1 MAHCKL
7 HRLHELTIAE
17 GADQE
22 VRCTVGMELIKCDP
36 IVPRD
41 EHQQSSSIGFYRI
54 GELPRR
60 LEAFHE
66 RSAGVD
72 HRNRGPGGNES
83 AFRVEH
89 APGSNRLPAGGFGNA
104 CQLVPMTEGKH
115 EQGGGPAA
123 IRSLHSIIRHVLP
136 LPTPLLRAFLTANA
150 HSDAGP
156 PWDKRCLPP
165 GFFRPSKA
173 RMTANADRPTAL
185 LASPTEA
192 AQAAEA
198 LLRQRYQFVALEEA
212 QQIVALGGDGF
223 LLQTLHEMLHRET
236 VWPVFGMNRGT
247 IGFLMNEWRLE
258 GLRERLNNAR
268 RFSVAPLRMEA
279 VTVRGERLTNPAIN
293 EVSLLRETRQTAW
306 IEVSINGR
314 TVLPEL
320 VCDGVLVATPAG
332 STAYNLSAQGPIL
345 PLGSNLVALTP
356 ISPFRPR
363 RWRGALVPDDLKI
376 VFRVLDPVKRPVSAV
391 ADQLEVRDVATV
403 EIRVDRSQAL
413 SLLFDPEHALDE
425 RITMEQFAV

>member
-1 MAHCKL
+1 
-7 HRLHELTIAE
+7 
-17 GADQE
+17 
-22 VRCTVGMELIKCDP
+22 
-36 IVPRD
+36 
-41 EHQQSSSIGFYRI
+41 
-54 GELPRR
+54 
-60 LEAFHE
+60 
-66 RSAGVD
+66 
-72 HRNRGPGGNES
+72 
-83 AFRVEH
+83 
-89 APGSNRLPAGGFGNA
+89 
-104 CQLVPMTEGKH
+104 
-115 EQGGGPAA
+115 
-123 IRSLHSIIRHVLP
+123 
-136 LPTPLLRAFLTANA
+136 
-150 HSDAGP
+150 
-156 PWDKRCLPP
+156 
-165 GFFRPSKA
+165 
-173 RMTANADRPTAL
+173 MTANADRPTAL

-223 LLQTLHEMLHRET
+223 LLQTLHEMLERQT
-236 VWPVFGMNRGT
+236 VCPVFGMNRGT
-247 IGFLMNEWRLE
+247 VGFLMNEWRLE
-258 GLRERLNNAR
+258 ALRERLNSAR
-268 RFSVAPLRMEA
+268 RFSVAPLKMEA

-314 TVLPEL
+314 IVLPEL

-376 VFRVLDPVKRPVSAV
+376 MFRVLDPVKRPVSAV

-403 EIRVDRSQAL
+403 EVRVDRSQAL